1 MRRRRRLHT
10 KHVHYA
16 TTRPSTTECCRW
28 AQAIGDGRRC
38 AISLPI
44 TNLFFVAVVWRH
56 RRSGPQSS
64 RIRAMFALR
73 FGSSVAGPCCR
84 RSVARES
91 FACFAVESS
100 SRNRLS
106 GQDRHFSATNNKVV
120 RIKTTRVNTERLT
133 KEHLNGYRYRILKK
147 TPKLT
152 NDEITC
158 DRSSK
163 AFSMETE
170 RRYGRELNDI
180 TSTADT
186 EIATIGGSNFLT
198 SGRRRRRPMNS
209 HEMEHE
215 ISDRMRVRV
224 RSFQA
229 ASSIDI
235 AMVFSKVFGGSS
247 RSSSQKAQ
255 HSRHPLSD
263 LLETPTPLNHVF
275 GRTNIIIQLPPLV
288 EASPLLSDSV
298 PRYVVVHRFG
308 SVVFFNLSAKDAS
321 RILQEV
327 KRHAVDPIS
336 AGFERR
342 EHYEVALQPS
352 LEGASGL
359 MTADRAMVRSL
370 DMNTV
375 GIVSD
380 IMGQTVA
387 LDWYNE
393 TVDELLANFS
403 SVNSTVEK
411 TGCFT
416 SMERKTLFQVVARN
430 NALFIDMVHIG
441 IKDRS
446 DTAWHLSQYESLYEQ
461 MRHEFD
467 LKDRFKVSATNE
479 RLASNSFDYSL
490 FSPGHRVQAQ
500 SYSAKLQVLLG
511 GTACAEVKHSRVGH
525 NSFDRF
531 RMRAYDP

>member
-1 MRRRRRLHT
+1 MFVMRL
-10 KHVHYA
+10 
-16 TTRPSTTECCRW
+16 
-28 AQAIGDGRRC
+28 
-38 AISLPI
+38 
-44 TNLFFVAVVWRH
+44 
-56 RRSGPQSS
+56 
-64 RIRAMFALR
+64 
-73 FGSSVAGPCCR
+73 GSSVGRPCCR
-84 RSVARES
+84 RSVVRES
-91 FACFAVESS
+91 LAPIACFAVESS
-100 SRNRLS
+100 QNRPS
-106 GQDRHFSATNNKVV
+106 SHNRHYATETKNKVV
-120 RIKTTRVNTERLT
+120 RIKTTRVNTERI
-133 KEHLNGYRYRILKK
+133 KRDHLSGYRYRLLKK
-147 TPKLT
+147 TPMLT
-152 NDEITC
+152 NDEIAC

-163 AFSMETE
+163 GFSMETE
-170 RRYGRELNDI
+170 RRYGREDI
-180 TSTADT
+180 NKNIADA
-186 EIATIGGSNFLT
+186 EITTVMT
-198 SGRRRRRPMNS
+198 SGRRRRRRPMS
-209 HEMEHE
+209 GHGMEDA

-235 AMVFSKVFGGSS
+235 ASVFSKVFGGSS
-247 RSSSQKAQ
+247 RSSSPKALDH

-263 LLETPTPLNHVF
+263 LLETRTPLNHVF
-275 GRTNIIIQLPPLV
+275 GRTNIIIQLPPLCSDLV
-288 EASPLLSDSV
+288 DASPHQSDSV

-308 SVVFFNLSAKDAS
+308 SVVFFNLSTKDAS

-327 KRHAVDPIS
+327 KRHAVDPVS

-387 LDWYNE
+387 LDFYNE

-446 DTAWHLSQYESLYEQ
+446 DTAWHLSQYESLHEQ
-461 MRHEFD
+461 MRQEFD
-467 LKDRFKVSATNE
+467 LEDRFKDIEFKLNLIQQNSKFFLEVLHAQK
-479 RLASNSFDYSL
+479 SNTL
-490 FSPGHRVQAQ
+490 EWVII
-500 SYSAKLQVLLG
+500 VLIGFECVLMILDMSG
-511 GTACAEVKHSRVGH
+511 AGAHLLSGLSMLNR
-525 NSFDRF
+525 
-531 RMRAYDP
+531 